1 VVFFL
6 AMPVPHSNCPLVR
19 LDNRPNARWSHAYLV
34 PLCALFFSGPVAG
47 SKRLPETAPDVRLLV
62 DGVMGALMDL
72 SDADRTASVWAP
84 VSIVPMRRAAS
95 AGLRASGGGSG
106 SGAGAGDRV
115 VGHTRGAL
123 L

>member
-1 VVFFL
+1 LGGGKDGRVGEILVEGGY
-6 AMPVPHSNCPLVR
+6 HVR
-19 LDNRPNARWSHAYLV
+19 LR
-34 PLCALFFSGPVAG
+34 ALFFSGPVAG

-84 VSIVPMRRAAS
+84 VAIVPMRRAAS
-95 AGLRASGGGSG
+95 AGLGASGGGSG
-106 SGAGAGDRV
+106 SDSGAGAGDRV